1 MPDKGTTKKITKVE
15 GGETSSATMGKE
27 TRTFVASDESK
38 SKAKKL
44 RVFSILS
51 WIVAI
56 GLEVG
61 AILLLRKLPIQTTW
75 LIVLIAA
82 DLVFAVIG
90 NLLWKKANRFDPASE
105 KEKFKFFVQN
115 QLGAIIAVI
124 AFLPLVI
131 LIFTNK
137 DLKGKQKGLVGAIA
151 VVALVIAGL
160 TGIDFNPPSIEQY
173 AEQTAQVEQLTGANH
188 VYWTKSGS
196 KYHLFSDCYHINT
209 KKTDEIF
216 EGTVAQA
223 RELKNITELCKTC
236 EERWKKEKA
245 LPAETATPA
254 TEEENSETF
263 PEVEEEQTE

>member
-1 MPDKGTTKKITKVE
+1 MPDMGTKKKLTRVE
-15 GGETSSATMGKE
+15 GGGSSQATTAGE
-27 TRTFVASDESK
+27 TRPFVASDESK
-38 SKAKKL
+38 AKAGKFRL
-44 RVFSILS
+44 FAIIS

-61 AILLLRKLPIQTTW
+61 AILLLRKPPIKTTW
-75 LIVLIAA
+75 LIVLIVA

-105 KEKFKFFVQN
+105 KDKFKFFVQN

-151 VVALVIAGL
+151 VVALLIAGV
-160 TGIDFNPPSIEQY
+160 TGIDFNPPSQEQY
-173 AEQTAQVEQLTGANH
+173 ATQTAQVESLTGANH
-188 VYWTKSGS
+188 VFWTKSGTH
-196 KYHLFSDCYHINT
+196 YHLYSDCYRINS
-209 KKTDEIF
+209 KRTDEIF

-223 RELKNITELCKTC
+223 RELKNITALCSTC
-236 EERWKKEKA
+236 EDRVKKEKSV
-245 LPAETATPA
+245 PAETNPPA
-254 TEEENSETF
+254 AAPTE
-263 PEVEEEQTE
+263 